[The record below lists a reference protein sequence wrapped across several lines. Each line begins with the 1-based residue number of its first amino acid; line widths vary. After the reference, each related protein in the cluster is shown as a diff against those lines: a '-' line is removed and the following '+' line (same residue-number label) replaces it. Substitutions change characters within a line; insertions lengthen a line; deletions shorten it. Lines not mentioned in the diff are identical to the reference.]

1 MGGQLTVSSQEH
13 CGSTFTFVLPYKVS
27 TSSDHADDPDEVT
40 DMANHDAATDEVA
53 ESFFQFQ
60 PRTLG
65 SLFSS
70 EEMASV
76 ENGCSA
82 IDVAETLS
90 EPESSASH
98 ISNHNCKTPAH
109 ADKQGQDDTNNQFQD
124 SRNTDSS
131 YHAKP
136 SREVSVAA
144 KLREPQGTC
153 KRQEKSDADT
163 ESTSSN
169 ISKSTSKPKILLVE
183 DNKINVMVTQNMM
196 KRLGHSIDV
205 VNNGIEAVR
214 AVQHCSYNLIL
225 MVHNFHKTPKGL
237 LVYMNTRILVLVF
250 MHYLNFAGC
259 SHADYGWPTNYKNNT
274 FLRRNW
280 QLGCC

>member
-1 MGGQLTVSSQEH
+1 MDADQEEEPQTTTVWLRCDVYDTGIGIPENALPSLFKRYMQVSADHARKYGGTGLGLAICKQLANGGQLTVSSQEH

-70 EEMASV
+70 NGSSRTQKLLPHNIGFSGSHKLNGFSQNSYSFPQNNIIPEEMASV

-144 KLREPQGTC
+144 KLRGTP
-153 KRQEKSDADT
+153 R
-163 ESTSSN
+163 
-169 ISKSTSKPKILLVE
+169 
-183 DNKINVMVTQNMM
+183 NM
-196 KRLGHSIDV
+196 
-205 VNNGIEAVR
+205 
-214 AVQHCSYNLIL
+214 
-225 MVHNFHKTPKGL
+225 
-237 LVYMNTRILVLVF
+237 
-250 MHYLNFAGC
+250 
-259 SHADYGWPTNYKNNT
+259 
-274 FLRRNW
+274 
-280 QLGCC
+280 